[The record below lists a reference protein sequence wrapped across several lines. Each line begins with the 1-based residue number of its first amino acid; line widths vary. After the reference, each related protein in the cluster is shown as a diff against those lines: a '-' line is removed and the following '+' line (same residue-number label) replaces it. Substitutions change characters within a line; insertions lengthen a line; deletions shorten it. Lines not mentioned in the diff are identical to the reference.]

1 MATSSP
7 CWAHELPTPQQA
19 EPIARKLLDAVGAPG
34 LLQGQGEFRITA
46 SVGIAAYPMHA
57 TDERTLMKQA
67 TLALRAA
74 KKLGMNQ
81 LQFHGAPVKAK
92 GEHNTA

>member
-1 MATSSP
+1 
-7 CWAHELPTPQQA
+7 
-19 EPIARKLLDAVGAPG
+19 
-34 LLQGQGEFRITA
+34 
-46 SVGIAAYPMHA
+46 MHA

-67 TLALRAA
+67 SLALRAA

-81 LQFHGAPVKAK
+81 LQFHDAPVKAK